1 MFVEAHTVDQ
11 DDWTTLPDSNGN
23 TSHRQPE
30 IIDFLASM
38 FGPYPFSAAGGIV
51 DDADLGFALEN
62 QKRPIYSRFC
72 FSDSFSGD
80 AVVVHELA
88 HQWFGDDLAL
98 AEWQHIWLNECFAT
112 YAEWLWS
119 EREGLETTQE
129 AFDNIAELFPAED
142 EFWSITIGDP
152 GPDNLFH
159 STSRSTG
166 TAR

>member
-1 MFVEAHTVDQ
+1 
-11 DDWTTLPDSNGN
+11 
-23 TSHRQPE
+23 
-30 IIDFLASM
+30 M

-62 QKRPIYSRFC
+62 QKRPIYSRFF

-98 AEWQHIWLNECFAT
+98 VEWQHIWLNECFAT

-129 AFDNIAELFPAED
+129 AFDNIAALFPAED